1 MADDSTITS
10 IIAIV
15 VSLGGIVLGIVNH
28 KRIRSNCCGKELM
41 ASIDVETTTPPNK
54 LQIKVPAETST

>member
-10 IIAIV
+10 IVAIV

-28 KRIRSNCCGKELM
+28 KRIRSNCCGKELT

-54 LQIKVPAETST
+54 LQIKLPTETG